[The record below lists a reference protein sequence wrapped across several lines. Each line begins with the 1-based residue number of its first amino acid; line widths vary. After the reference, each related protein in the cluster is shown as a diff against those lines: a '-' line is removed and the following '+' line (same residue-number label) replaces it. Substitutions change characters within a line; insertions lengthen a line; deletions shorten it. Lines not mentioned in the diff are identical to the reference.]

1 MVDDCAFGLVGR
13 TNMNMDLVNDLFTI
27 EQGGSLLQTQALR
40 LNNEDVTEHQLDS
53 EPAAVND
60 LR

>member
-1 MVDDCAFGLVGR
+1 
-13 TNMNMDLVNDLFTI
+13 MNMDLANDLITI

-40 LNNEDVTEHQLDS
+40 FNNEEVTENQLDG

-60 LR
+60 LRWGR